1 MRSSPVPYTQKL
13 AEIEAIL
20 SETGN
25 LSVLLIDLAPISQ
38 VERDYGT
45 EAFTKVLSSA
55 TELVRQLRGTVV
67 RSEDILATTEKG
79 DDAIVIFLS
88 PRRSVELAR
97 ISEIQNIAKRIEIHL
112 HKKLARRASPFVRQ
126 PSKVTVGYAFSLKNP
141 LIQPARLVARL
152 VQDARDCVRFQRLK
166 RQFENRLQLQEILI
180 NEEVRTFFQ
189 PIVDIRDE
197 TILGYEALS
206 RGPKDSPLQ
215 SPLQLFETAA
225 ESDLVFELDRL
236 CRRAAFENVKGISP
250 HQKIFVNI
258 MPSAL
263 YDPDFQGSNL
273 IGLLDS
279 LELAPSQVVF
289 ELTEKFA
296 IENYSLFADAIHDF
310 TQMGFAF
317 AVDDIGAG
325 HSGLEKIAHL
335 SPQYLKF
342 DMDLI
347 RDIDTSFVR
356 REIVTALKN
365 LGEKMDSTI
374 IAEGIERKE
383 ELETLVGLGVPY
395 GQGYLLGRPEPKFSA
410 QAKEEAE
417 QSPSS
422 AVPIGQIKLLSH

>member
-1 MRSSPVPYTQKL
+1 
-13 AEIEAIL
+13 
-20 SETGN
+20 
-25 LSVLLIDLAPISQ
+25 
-38 VERDYGT
+38 
-45 EAFTKVLSSA
+45 
-55 TELVRQLRGTVV
+55 
-67 RSEDILATTEKG
+67 
-79 DDAIVIFLS
+79 
-88 PRRSVELAR
+88 
-97 ISEIQNIAKRIEIHL
+97 
-112 HKKLARRASPFVRQ
+112 
-126 PSKVTVGYAFSLKNP
+126 
-141 LIQPARLVARL
+141 
-152 VQDARDCVRFQRLK
+152 
-166 RQFENRLQLQEILI
+166 
-180 NEEVRTFFQ
+180 
-189 PIVDIRDE
+189 
-197 TILGYEALS
+197 
-206 RGPKDSPLQ
+206 
-215 SPLQLFETAA
+215 
-225 ESDLVFELDRL
+225 
-236 CRRAAFENVKGISP
+236 
-250 HQKIFVNI
+250 

-279 LELAPSQVVF
+279 LELAPNQVVF

-410 QAKEEAE
+410 LAKEEAE

-422 AVPIGQIKLLSH
+422 GVPIGQIKLLSR